1 MALLK
6 EVSLER
12 QNQNFALEV
21 SIKEIFLTL
30 SGITHALEKMPQLDL
45 TEVGLV
51 SLKSVIKL

>member
-1 MALLK
+1 MVHLM

-12 QNQNFALEV
+12 QSQNFVLEV

-45 TEVGLV
+45 TEVGPV